1 MHLRS
6 VGQSWD
12 KLPALNASLDDLDL
26 DLVNQY
32 VQRASEV
39 RGKKVGHRES
49 PKQILEKMELIKD
62 GKPTWAAL
70 LLFERRPQ
78 RHLSQ
83 AAVHCG
89 RFKDATVVI
98 DDAVIEGTIIEQIT
112 ATMDFIRKDTKVSF
126 VFTGAPT
133 REEVWEYPLNALRE
147 AVINAICHRDYT
159 IPSQIEVR
167 IYDDELIIWSPGR
180 LPEGVTIED
189 LYKDHHSSVLRN
201 TGISEVFYDGGLIE
215 RWGRGTVEMRNA
227 LMVAGLP
234 EPRFEEYQHGFQ
246 VVFRKDIYAQEY
258 LRGQGLNERQIAAV
272 MFANKEGR
280 ITNKEYQELNAVSN
294 KTAYLELS
302 EGVKKGIFALE
313 GSGRNVTYSLKRH
326 MTREEMQRVVDE
338 ELEHIPKG
346 ARRSRQNEL
355 RMTYNMLR
363 LRSLGPNAEGI
374 QTKEDVLREAIKSVR
389 ARHPSFTPQYDSDS
403 FKC

>member
-1 MHLRS
+1 M
-6 VGQSWD
+6 
-12 KLPALNASLDDLDL
+12 
-26 DLVNQY
+26 
-32 VQRASEV
+32 
-39 RGKKVGHRES
+39 
-49 PKQILEKMELIKD
+49 
-62 GKPTWAAL
+62 
-70 LLFERRPQ
+70 
-78 RHLSQ
+78 
-83 AAVHCG
+83 
-89 RFKDATVVI
+89 
-98 DDAVIEGTIIEQIT
+98 
-112 ATMDFIRKDTKVSF
+112 
-126 VFTGAPT
+126 
-133 REEVWEYPLNALRE
+133 
-147 AVINAICHRDYT
+147 
-159 IPSQIEVR
+159 
-167 IYDDELIIWSPGR
+167 
-180 LPEGVTIED
+180 TIED

-338 ELEHIPKG
+338 ELEHIRKG
-346 ARRSRQNEL
+346 ARRSPQNEL

-374 QTKEDVLREAIKSVR
+374 QTKEDVLREAIKSVKE
-389 ARHPSFTPQYDSDS
+389 RHPSFTPQYDSDS